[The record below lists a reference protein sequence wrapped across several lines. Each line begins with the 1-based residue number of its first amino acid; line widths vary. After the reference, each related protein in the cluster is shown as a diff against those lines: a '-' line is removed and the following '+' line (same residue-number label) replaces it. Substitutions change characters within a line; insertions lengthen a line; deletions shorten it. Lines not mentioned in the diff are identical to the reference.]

1 MKNNIALMVALALMT
16 LGIQHSL
23 LAQTPEQIR
32 SFKAHFTDRTL
43 SYCIYPKPQKIVE
56 LCAMADFNT
65 ADLVTIVSG
74 NGVDTFTVNRAV
86 QIVSEHGNPVVIS
99 AEPSKD
105 GVNLYLGIVDSGS
118 EADKVADRL
127 ELDKSFILNSL
138 GYDRHIL
145 CVVERAALDEHHS
158 DVLGPKDLAAQV
170 IILGENTDAVFCGLA
185 SLEQMLEQGIMFSV
199 AIYDYADVKN
209 RGVIEGYYGVPY
221 SAEVTKELFRFM
233 ARNKLNTYMYGAKS
247 DPYHSRYWSEPY
259 PVAITPEQERV
270 GYLTQDMMKD
280 ITAAAREC
288 KVDFIWAIH
297 PGKAFANPQ
306 NKDIIR
312 QIMGKFESMY
322 ELGVRQ
328 FGVFVDDV
336 GVPSDPSILKLC
348 ADNLT
353 ALQKAIDE
361 KWNKEGTPAED
372 KVKPLHYVPQLYAY
386 SWVSD
391 DKAKTFFESLRPVP
405 DKVNIYI
412 TGANVWSVP
421 NNGDIQKVYGW
432 LGKGTSWWWNYLC
445 NDQDM
450 TKLFISDMQTNFRD
464 ESHIFSTSRIPADIT
479 LKTLIVNPM
488 QQGMLSRIGLFST
501 ADYSW
506 NTSAFNS
513 VRSWEAAV
521 RSVGGSALLGD
532 ITEDLFNIIPALR
545 YYDNDEFEY
554 LITRYKQ
561 SVERG
566 KPAPGA
572 LIAELKKVNA
582 SCSKIEKTLVL
593 SSKQSDALLYSDL
606 RPWLLKLKAMTAE
619 AVYLLGKKHPEY
631 ADKDSNDAVPR
642 DYENDPDFRFEIL
655 GGMGEHIKMAE
666 RTAEPSAKCL
676 LPFIYWLRGQN

>member
-1 MKNNIALMVALALMT
+1 MPQRPAEAMNGFRNGALYYKIYPTPKKMVNPESLTEAVKWNGYFVKNAKRKVNIVAEQGIDEVTIARAEQILSERGFEYEFSDSYKKKHFNIL
-16 LGIQHSL
+16 LGICGSGGVVD
-23 LAQTPEQIR
+23 
-32 SFKAHFTDRTL
+32 K
-43 SYCIYPKPQKIVE
+43 
-56 LCAMADFNT
+56 MADT
-65 ADLVTIVSG
+65 L
-74 NGVDTFTVNRAV
+74 
-86 QIVSEHGNPVVIS
+86 
-99 AEPSKD
+99 K
-105 GVNLYLGIVDSGS
+105 
-118 EADKVADRL
+118 
-127 ELDKSFILNSL
+127 LDKFYIEM
-138 GYDRHIL
+138 GKHEKMGTYDNHIL
-145 CVVERAALDEHHS
+145 CLTSDQVLEEKVSGVENPAKFER
-158 DVLGPKDLAAQV
+158 PAQV
-170 IILGENTDAVFCGLA
+170 LILGINTDAVFYGLA
-185 SLEQMLEQGIMFSV
+185 TLEQIMDHYFHPAV
-199 AIYDYADVKN
+199 TIYDWADVKH

-297 PGKAFANPQ
+297 PGKAFADPQ

-450 TKLFISDMQTNFRD
+450 TKLFIADMQTNFRD

-506 NTSAFNS
+506 NTAAFNS
-513 VRSWEAAV
+513 MRSWEAAV
-521 RSVGGSALLGD
+521 RSVGSSALLGD

-619 AVYLLGKKHPEY
+619 AIYLLGKKHPEY

>member
-1 MKNNIALMVALALMT
+1 MIIAMKNKMLFSLALCLVVLVNPQT
-16 LGIQHSL
+16 SK
-23 LAQTPEQIR
+23 AQFMIGKGY
-32 SFKAHFTDRTL
+32 S
-43 SYCIYPKPQKIVE
+43 IYPVPKMVLQEDPEKSE
-56 LCAMADFNT
+56 
-65 ADLVTIVSG
+65 G
-74 NGVDTFTVNRAV
+74 TFTVNSTINIIAESGIDEVTINRAR
-86 QIVSEHGNPVVIS
+86 QILKEKGFKVEHSSRMSEKGTNLILGINSSGEYASQLLDAWVHEFDIF
-99 AEPSKD
+99 SKD
-105 GVNLYLGIVDSGS
+105 DAFNKYVLMVFQRRMTGMKNQEDLFKPEAKEHQIGI
-118 EADKVADRL
+118 
-127 ELDKSFILNSL
+127 I
-138 GYDRHIL
+138 
-145 CVVERAALDEHHS
+145 
-158 DVLGPKDLAAQV
+158 
-170 IILGENTDAVFCGLA
+170 GENTDAVFCALA
-185 SLEQMLEQGIMFSV
+185 TLEQMLEQGIMFSV
-199 AIYDYADVKN
+199 AIYDYADVKH

-297 PGKAFANPQ
+297 PGKAFADPQ

-361 KWNKEGTPAED
+361 KWNNEGTPAED

-506 NTSAFNS
+506 NTAAFNS

-521 RSVGGSALLGD
+521 RSVGSSALLGD

-642 DYENDPDFRFEIL
+642 DYDNDPDFRFEIL

>member
-1 MKNNIALMVALALMT
+1 MKNKMLFSLALCLVVLVNPQT
-16 LGIQHSL
+16 SK
-23 LAQTPEQIR
+23 AQFMIGKGY
-32 SFKAHFTDRTL
+32 S
-43 SYCIYPKPQKIVE
+43 IYPVPKMVLQEDPEKSE
-56 LCAMADFNT
+56 
-65 ADLVTIVSG
+65 G
-74 NGVDTFTVNRAV
+74 TFTVNSTINIIAESGIDEVTINRAR
-86 QIVSEHGNPVVIS
+86 QILKEKGFKVERSSRMSEKGTNLILGINSSGEYASQLLDAWVHEFDIF
-99 AEPSKD
+99 SKD
-105 GVNLYLGIVDSGS
+105 DAFNKYVLMVFQRRMTGMKNQEDLFKPEAKEHQIGI
-118 EADKVADRL
+118 
-127 ELDKSFILNSL
+127 I
-138 GYDRHIL
+138 
-145 CVVERAALDEHHS
+145 
-158 DVLGPKDLAAQV
+158 
-170 IILGENTDAVFCGLA
+170 GENTDAVFCALA
-185 SLEQMLEQGIMFSV
+185 TLEQMLEQGINGGV
-199 AIYDYADVKN
+199 VIYDYADVKH

-297 PGKAFANPQ
+297 PGKAFADPQ

-322 ELGVRQ
+322 KLGVRQ

-450 TKLFISDMQTNFRD
+450 TKLFIADMQTNFRD

-506 NTSAFNS
+506 NTAAFNS

-521 RSVGGSALLGD
+521 RSVGSSALLGD

-619 AVYLLGKKHPEY
+619 AIYLLGKKHPEY
-631 ADKDSNDAVPR
+631 ADKDSNNAVPR

>member
-1 MKNNIALMVALALMT
+1 MKNKMLFSLALCLVVLVNPQT
-16 LGIQHSL
+16 SK
-23 LAQTPEQIR
+23 AQFMIG
-32 SFKAHFTDRTL
+32 KG
-43 SYCIYPKPQKIVE
+43 YGIYPVPKMVLQEDPEKSE
-56 LCAMADFNT
+56 
-65 ADLVTIVSG
+65 G
-74 NGVDTFTVNRAV
+74 TFTVNSTINIIAESGIDEVTINRAR
-86 QIVSEHGNPVVIS
+86 QILKEKGFKVERSSRMSEKGTNLILGINSSGEYASQLLDAWVHEFDIF
-99 AEPSKD
+99 SKD
-105 GVNLYLGIVDSGS
+105 DAFNKYVLMVFQRRMTGMKNQEDLFKPEAKEHQIGI
-118 EADKVADRL
+118 
-127 ELDKSFILNSL
+127 I
-138 GYDRHIL
+138 
-145 CVVERAALDEHHS
+145 
-158 DVLGPKDLAAQV
+158 
-170 IILGENTDAVFCGLA
+170 GENTDAVFCALA
-185 SLEQMLEQGIMFSV
+185 TLEQMLEQGINGGV
-199 AIYDYADVKN
+199 VIYDYADVKH

-297 PGKAFANPQ
+297 PGKAFADPQ

-450 TKLFISDMQTNFRD
+450 TKLFIADMQTNFRD

-521 RSVGGSALLGD
+521 RSVGSSALLGD

-582 SCSKIEKTLVL
+582 SCNKIEKTLVL
-593 SSKQSDALLYSDL
+593 SSKQSDSLLYSDL

-619 AVYLLGKKHPEY
+619 AIYLLGKKHPEY

>member
-1 MKNNIALMVALALMT
+1 MKNKMLFSLALCLVVLVNPQT
-16 LGIQHSL
+16 SK
-23 LAQTPEQIR
+23 AQFMIGKGY
-32 SFKAHFTDRTL
+32 S
-43 SYCIYPKPQKIVE
+43 IYPVPKMVLQEDPEKSE
-56 LCAMADFNT
+56 
-65 ADLVTIVSG
+65 G
-74 NGVDTFTVNRAV
+74 TFTVNSTINIIADSGIDEVTINRAR
-86 QIVSEHGNPVVIS
+86 QILKEKGFKVEHSSRMSEKGTNLILGINSSGEYASQLLDAWVHEFDIF
-99 AEPSKD
+99 SKD
-105 GVNLYLGIVDSGS
+105 DAFNKYVLMVFQRRMTGMKTQEDLFKPEAKEHQIGI
-118 EADKVADRL
+118 
-127 ELDKSFILNSL
+127 I
-138 GYDRHIL
+138 
-145 CVVERAALDEHHS
+145 
-158 DVLGPKDLAAQV
+158 
-170 IILGENTDAVFCGLA
+170 GENTDAVFCALA
-185 SLEQMLEQGIMFSV
+185 TLEQMLEQGINGGV
-199 AIYDYADVKN
+199 VIYDYADVKH

-297 PGKAFANPQ
+297 PGKAFADPQ

-450 TKLFISDMQTNFRD
+450 TKLFIADMQTNFRD

-521 RSVGGSALLGD
+521 RSVGSSALLGD

-593 SSKQSDALLYSDL
+593 SSKQSDSLLYSDL

-619 AVYLLGKKHPEY
+619 AIYLLGKKHPEY
-631 ADKDSNDAVPR
+631 ADKDSNNAVPR

>member
-1 MKNNIALMVALALMT
+1 MKNKMLFSLALCLVVLVNPQT
-16 LGIQHSL
+16 SK
-23 LAQTPEQIR
+23 AQFMIG
-32 SFKAHFTDRTL
+32 KG
-43 SYCIYPKPQKIVE
+43 YGIYPVPKMVLQEDPEKSE
-56 LCAMADFNT
+56 
-65 ADLVTIVSG
+65 G
-74 NGVDTFTVNRAV
+74 TFTVNSTINIIAESGIDEVTINRAR
-86 QIVSEHGNPVVIS
+86 QILKEKGFKVERSSRMSEKGTNLILGINSSGEYASQLLDAWVHEFDIF
-99 AEPSKD
+99 SKD
-105 GVNLYLGIVDSGS
+105 DAFNKYVLMVFQRRMTGMKNQEDLFKPEAKEHQIGI
-118 EADKVADRL
+118 
-127 ELDKSFILNSL
+127 I
-138 GYDRHIL
+138 
-145 CVVERAALDEHHS
+145 
-158 DVLGPKDLAAQV
+158 
-170 IILGENTDAVFCGLA
+170 GENTDAVFCALA
-185 SLEQMLEQGIMFSV
+185 TLEQMLEQGINGGV
-199 AIYDYADVKN
+199 VIYDYADVKH

-297 PGKAFANPQ
+297 PGKAFADPQ

-521 RSVGGSALLGD
+521 RSVGSSALLGD

-582 SCSKIEKTLVL
+582 SCNKIEKTLVL
-593 SSKQSDALLYSDL
+593 SSKQSDSLLYSDL

-619 AVYLLGKKHPEY
+619 AIYLLGKKHPEY